1 MIAFDSLTV
10 KFISL
15 QIELSGKDMDGP
27 LYLVSTLVFVR
38 MNVACEPTTLQWCE
52 KCLQLSANWSG
63 IYLELV
69 LVISCEHERRKREV
83 ISGGVFST

>member
-1 MIAFDSLTV
+1 M
-10 KFISL
+10 
-15 QIELSGKDMDGP
+15 SGQDIDGP
-27 LYLVSTLVFVR
+27 SYLVSTLVFVR
-38 MNVACEPTTLQWCE
+38 MNVACEPTTQQWCE

-83 ISGGVFST
+83 ISGGFFLPRQTRRLT